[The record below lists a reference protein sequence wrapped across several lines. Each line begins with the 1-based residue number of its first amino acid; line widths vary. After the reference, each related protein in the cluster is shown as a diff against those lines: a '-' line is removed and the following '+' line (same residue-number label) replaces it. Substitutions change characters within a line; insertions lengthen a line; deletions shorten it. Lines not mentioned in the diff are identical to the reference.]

1 MCWVEPIHVA
11 AWVVVLVFSL
21 VPMGLV
27 VVGIGRAVGHGWGAK
42 AVSGAG
48 AGAWTF
54 QGGDVALFLSSLGWA
69 LGVGVL
75 ATVLGLPG
83 GWVLSKW
90 SDGKR
95 RGGGGV
101 WWWSLVVLPLV
112 LPNYIAY
119 AGWGVLRGPR
129 TPLYDWLEWLSTH
142 GYPLAPVLAGRVL
155 AAISLAVWGSAI
167 ASLVLR
173 SGLAR
178 VSGGVLEQ
186 LAVDGGAGGSVDGAG
201 RGRLWAR
208 MVAAIGRARV
218 VARLAFPGV
227 LMSVGVVSLVML
239 GSAVPFHLADVPTY
253 AIKVW
258 FELTTNPG
266 GADGW
271 IAAWPTMLIA
281 AVCAGVAAWRLHLDG
296 SDGAPDA
303 DLDGNVCTHPCLKWA
318 KFGVVGVVLVGVV
331 GPMVLLVGD
340 MKSYSPIV
348 SVAKANAREIGQTL
362 TISAWVGVCLVLVC
376 TASWVVGDD
385 RRRGAAWLRAVVTFV
400 MLVLGLVPGV
410 LVGAAMRRGAD
421 LLGDR
426 VMESDAMIV
435 LAHVARFGFVAMLVG
450 EALRRTEAKELRA
463 LRRLEREGGTLA
475 AWWGASFR
483 PAIGV
488 LIGVG
493 LLGSVLSGH
502 EIETTILVQPSA
514 GSGGLAHVV
523 LGYLHFQRM
532 DDLAASAVHIVGASL
547 ALGAAASVLVGWSWR
562 ERTMARARQAP

>member
-1 MCWVEPIHVA
+1 MRSRGE
-11 AWVVVLVFSL
+11 
-21 VPMGLV
+21 
-27 VVGIGRAVGHGWGAK
+27 
-42 AVSGAG
+42 
-48 AGAWTF
+48 
-54 QGGDVALFLSSLGWA
+54 
-69 LGVGVL
+69 GVGV
-75 ATVLGLPG
+75 G
-83 GWVLSKW
+83 GV
-90 SDGKR
+90 
-95 RGGGGV
+95 V
-101 WWWSLVVLPLV
+101 WWWSLVLLPLV

-142 GYPLAPVLAGRVL
+142 GHPSAPVLAGRVL
-155 AAISLAVWGSAI
+155 AAISMAVWGSAI
-167 ASLVLR
+167 SSLALR

-186 LAVDGGAGGSVDGAG
+186 LAVDGGTGGEG
-201 RGRLWAR
+201 RGGASARLA
-208 MVAAIGRARV
+208 AAIGRAGV
-218 VARLAFPGV
+218 LARLVLPGV
-227 LMSVGVVSLVML
+227 VTSVVVVTLVML

-266 GADGW
+266 SADGW
-271 IAAWPTMLIA
+271 VAAWPTMLLA
-281 AVCAGVAAWRLHLDG
+281 AVGAGVAAWRLHLDG

-303 DLDGNVCTHPCLKWA
+303 DLGGNEGGRPRLTWA
-318 KFGVVGVVLVGVV
+318 KVGVVGVVLIGVL

-340 MKSYSPIV
+340 MKSSTPIV
-348 SVAKANAREIGQTL
+348 SVVRANAREIGQTL
-362 TISAWVGVCLVLVC
+362 TISAWVGACLVLVC
-376 TASWVVGDD
+376 AASWVVGDD
-385 RRRGAAWLRAVVTFV
+385 RRGVAGWGRAMVAFV
-400 MLVLGLVPGV
+400 MLVLGLVPGI
-410 LVGAAMRRGAD
+410 LVGAAMRRGAE
-421 LLGDR
+421 LLGDS

-435 LAHVARFGFVAMLVG
+435 VAHVARFGFVAMLVG
-450 EALRRTEAKELRA
+450 EALRRSEAKELRS

-488 LIGVG
+488 LIGMG
-493 LLGSVLSGH
+493 LLGGVLSGH

-547 ALGAAASVLVGWSWR
+547 ALGAVAAVLTGWSWR
-562 ERTMARARQAP
+562 ERGMGRATRER

>member
-1 MCWVEPIHVA
+1 MCWVEPIHGA
-11 AWVVVLVFSL
+11 AWVVVLLFSL

-48 AGAWTF
+48 VGAWTF
-54 QGGDVALFLSSLGWA
+54 RGGDFALFLSSLGWA

-95 RGGGGV
+95 VRDGGM
-101 WWWSLVVLPLV
+101 WWWSLVVLPLM

-142 GYPLAPVLAGRVL
+142 GYPSAPVLAGRVL
-155 AAISLAVWGSAI
+155 AAISMAVWGSAI

-173 SGLAR
+173 NGLAR

-186 LAVDGGAGGSVDGAG
+186 LAVDGGAGGGVDGAG
-201 RGRLWAR
+201 RGRRWAR

-218 VARLAFPGV
+218 VARLALPG
-227 LMSVGVVSLVML
+227 LLTSVGVVSLVML

-258 FELTTNPG
+258 FVLTTNPG

-281 AVCAGVAAWRLHLDG
+281 AVCAGVAAWRMHLRG
-296 SDGAPDA
+296 REEAPDSELGG
-303 DLDGNVCTHPCLKWA
+303 DERGSSRLRWA
-318 KFGVVGVVLVGVV
+318 KVGVIGVVLIGVV

-340 MKSYSPIV
+340 MKSWAPMV
-348 SVAKANAREIGQTL
+348 GVARANSREIGQTL
-362 TISAWVGVCLVLVC
+362 TISAWVGVCLMFVC
-376 TASWVVGDD
+376 AASWVVGDD

-400 MLVLGLVPGV
+400 MLVMGLVPGV

-421 LLGDR
+421 LLGDS
-426 VMESDAMIV
+426 VMESDSMIV
-435 LAHVARFGFVAMLVG
+435 LAHVARFGFVALLVG
-450 EALRRTEAKELRA
+450 EALWRTEATELRA

-488 LIGVG
+488 LIGVV
-493 LLGSVLSGH
+493 LLGGVLSGH

-532 DDLAASAVHIVGASL
+532 DDLAASAMHIVGLSL
-547 ALGAAASVLVGWSWR
+547 ALGATASVLAGWSWR
-562 ERTMARARQAP
+562 ERTMARAMETP